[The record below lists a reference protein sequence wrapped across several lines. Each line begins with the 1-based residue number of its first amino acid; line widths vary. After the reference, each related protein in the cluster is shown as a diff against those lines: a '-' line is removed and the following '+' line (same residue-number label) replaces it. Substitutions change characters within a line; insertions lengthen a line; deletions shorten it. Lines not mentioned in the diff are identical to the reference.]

1 MQQSEQSINN
11 VLMLKSFAQSI
22 GPLYEALARAQAETL
37 VRIREFFRPEKI
49 NPIIDSIKQVINE
62 DVTYQK
68 TPLDLRNQR
77 TYAVKV
83 VAFPCMLHLYSF
95 MRLAETFRT
104 LVLMNFSPGSADYS
118 MSLVKLSKKPRRTFI
133 NMSLTS
139 TVSLAGYNR
148 SKGLAN
154 PAGRALRDASRDKI

>member
-1 MQQSEQSINN
+1 
-11 VLMLKSFAQSI
+11 MLKSFAQSI
-22 GPLYEALARAQAETL
+22 GPLYEALAGAQAETL

-83 VAFPCMLHLYSF
+83 VSISYVSQLYTYSLHK
-95 MRLAETFRT
+95 TQKTIRT
-104 LVLMNFSPGSADYS
+104 LVLMES
-118 MSLVKLSKKPRRTFI
+118 
-133 NMSLTS
+133 
-139 TVSLAGYNR
+139 
-148 SKGLAN
+148 
-154 PAGRALRDASRDKI
+154 